1 MPRTMNALDLL
12 RQDHQHVQ
20 ALLKRFEKTEDE
32 GEQRE
37 LCDQIVGELREHT
50 EIEERILYPYL
61 REATG
66 REDLFEE
73 ASLEHDTAKSLME
86 QLEREQPGTPRFK
99 AMVKVLGEYVEH
111 HVQEEEAEIFPQ
123 VEKTGVDLDALG
135 QTLEECRSG
144 EKAPLEAEA
153 GEEAVREGPDEQLDF
168 KAPTRKDDERFL
180 KQNAEGLSRSTQRAR
195 WIHEPGEQPER
206 DGQTLATRHPEVI
219 RAWAEARSATPA
231 TSPNGD
237 PENPRVLRFDFP
249 GFDKSLLAISWEA
262 WIRTFQDRNLAFVF
276 QETTRD
282 GRQSNFFLLD
292 SPEREDG

>member
-73 ASLEHDTAKSLME
+73 ASLEHDTAKNLME
-86 QLEREQPGTPRFK
+86 QLEHEQPGTPRFK
-99 AMVKVLGEYVEH
+99 AMVKVLGEYIEH

-123 VEKTGVDLDALG
+123 VEKTGVDLEALG
-135 QTLEECRSG
+135 QTLEECRGG
-144 EKAPLEAEA
+144 EDVTLQAEA
-153 GEEAVREGPDEQLDF
+153 GDEAVPEGSDAQVSVSF
-168 KAPTRKDDERFL
+168 TAPTRKDDERFL
-180 KQNAEGLSRSTQRAR
+180 KQNAEGLSRSTQRAL

-206 DGQTLATRHPEVI
+206 PQG
-219 RAWAEARSATPA
+219 
-231 TSPNGD
+231 
-237 PENPRVLRFDFP
+237 
-249 GFDKSLLAISWEA
+249 
-262 WIRTFQDRNLAFVF
+262 
-276 QETTRD
+276 
-282 GRQSNFFLLD
+282 
-292 SPEREDG
+292 